1 MTQIT
6 VPTPGTVLQGPIY
19 SVFVPQLQ
27 LISSVSNSVNA
38 IVVTVANHGYTTGMV
53 VRLVVPRTYGMELYA
68 QTSIEV
74 LSPNSFKTQLDTSNV
89 DPFVAPTLYP
99 PLAFTPA
106 QTIPMTGTE
115 DNVA

>member
-19 SVFVPQLQ
+19 SIFEPQLQ

-38 IVVTVANHGYTTGMV
+38 VVVTVADHGYTTGMV
-53 VRLVVPRTYGMELYA
+53 VRVIVPKTYGMQLYA
-68 QTSIEV
+68 QTTIEV
-74 LSPNSFKTQLDTSNV
+74 LSANSFKTQLNTTGI

-99 PLAFTPA
+99 PVAYTPA